1 MIAATKSRK
10 LVRFRGGDYVA
21 DLMAELSR
29 VAICGRIQDAREQAG
44 FTQVELAELLH
55 VHWRTVQ
62 NWESRKKPIVPWDRL
77 DEIAKATDVTRDWLL
92 HGDHI
97 ETKDLATGV
106 ADLQKQL
113 DEVLQLLRV
122 GHEAPRAEQP

>member
-1 MIAATKSRK
+1 MTAATKTRK
-10 LVRFRGGDYVA
+10 LVTFRGGDYVA

-29 VAICGRIQDAREQAG
+29 AAICDRIGEAREQSG
-44 FTQVELAELLH
+44 LTQVEFAELLH

-62 NWESRKKPIVPWDRL
+62 NWESRKKPNVPWDRL

-92 HGDHI
+92 HGDYI
-97 ETKDLATGV
+97 ETTDLATGV

-113 DEVLQLLRV
+113 DEVLRLLRV
-122 GHEAPRAEQP
+122 GYEAPRAEQP